1 MTRFGEISPLWQKFT
16 SLWQIFDSSFH
27 SRQNI
32 ELTGKFVTLLGKF
45 SLLLMAKYSKIIQP
59 SGHMVLSL
67 QLMQKQFYF
76 PKVANRSNSRIEIFS
91 AAGIFLRNF
100 GTEGNMDGQFNRPS
114 SVCCDSKDRIIVADK
129 DNHRI
134 QV

>member
-1 MTRFGEISPLWQKFT
+1 
-16 SLWQIFDSSFH
+16 
-27 SRQNI
+27 
-32 ELTGKFVTLLGKF
+32 
-45 SLLLMAKYSKIIQP
+45 MAKYSKIIQP